1 MGIKFQCPNCGKGLN
16 VKSNLAGKRGL
27 CPHCRGRVL
36 IPAES
41 DAVAPANAVVPAN
54 AVAPAKAVTPANAV
68 VPAKAGQVAEPKRPE
83 SAPGRVPVPAR
94 DVRSSSTVAPQVFE
108 NLSFENLAVEEL
120 DANSFRLDRP
130 QVELEAPRATHF
142 DWIADAPESVWYVR
156 NRAGGQYGPAV
167 GSIMRTW
174 LQEGRVSRDCYV
186 WREGWANWRQ
196 ANDVFPH
203 LFEPR
208 THGLPPQ
215 LAATANAA
223 NPPDES
229 RSATRSLS
237 ESAAAGRRAETVEP
251 STRQRNSTG
260 LFVAILLLVL
270 TVSSVAIGTLVYFLP
285 RSAPVS
291 PTPSDDDPL
300 QLRDP
305 FAE

>member
-41 DAVAPANAVVPAN
+41 EAPA
-54 AVAPAKAVTPANAV
+54 
-68 VPAKAGQVAEPKRPE
+68 AEPKRPE
-83 SAPGRVPVPAR
+83 SAAGRVAVQR
-94 DVRSSSTVAPQVFE
+94 WDTRSSSTVAPQVFE

-130 QVELEAPRATHF
+130 QVELEAPRAPQF
-142 DWIADAPESVWYVR
+142 DWIADAPESVWYIR

-174 LQEGRVSRDCYV
+174 MQEGRVSRDCYV

-196 ANDVFPH
+196 ANDVFPQ

-208 THGLPPQ
+208 THGQPPQ
-215 LAATANAA
+215 LPTTTNAA
-223 NPPDES
+223 STPEES
-229 RSATRSLS
+229 RSAARNLS
-237 ESAAAGRRAETVEP
+237 ESATAGRRAETVET

-270 TVSSVAIGTLVYFLP
+270 TVSSVAIGTLIYFLP
-285 RSAPVS
+285 RSTPVS
-291 PTPSDDDPL
+291 PTPGDADPL

>member
-16 VKSNLAGKRGL
+16 VKSNLAGRRGV
-27 CPHCRGRVL
+27 CPGCRGRVQ

-41 DAVAPANAVVPAN
+41 QAVSSP
-54 AVAPAKAVTPANAV
+54 
-68 VPAKAGQVAEPKRPE
+68 KAGPIAESKRPGADDG
-83 SAPGRVPVPAR
+83 SSPVPTR
-94 DVRSSSTVAPQVFE
+94 DTRPTETVAPRVFE
-108 NLSFENLAVEEL
+108 NLSFENLAVEDLE
-120 DANSFRLDRP
+120 ANSFRLDRP
-130 QVELEAPRATHF
+130 QVELETPRATHF

-156 NRAGGQYGPAV
+156 NRAGGQYGPAI

-186 WREGWANWRQ
+186 WREGWAHWRQ

-215 LAATANAA
+215 LAATASAA
-223 NPPDES
+223 DPPEES
-229 RSATRSLS
+229 RSATRSAS
-237 ESAAAGRRAETVEP
+237 EPSAAGRRAETVEP

-285 RSAPVS
+285 RSTPVS
-291 PTPSDDDPL
+291 PTPGDDDPL